1 MAASCLPDALWKRK
15 CGNENMEPAV
25 TNPELSGRMVS
36 DHGSAEHT
44 PPPGAPHPLVE
55 PYHNATP
62 AVEDGPPPVVSEPAQ
77 STLLITLSLDIPDV
91 NMYLRIDSALSHYF

>member
-36 DHGSAEHT
+36 DHGSAEDT

-62 AVEDGPPPVVSEPAQ
+62 AVEDGPPPVVSEPEHIA
-77 STLLITLSLDIPDV
+77 DYVIPRYPRREHVPPD
-91 NMYLRIDSALSHYF
+91 